1 MKLTVIGAISGL
13 IISISWLIWGFWSML
28 GILLAT
34 MIFATIGFILDT
46 LGFSI
51 KKLTGRLTARISQ

>member
-1 MKLTVIGAISGL
+1 
-13 IISISWLIWGFWSML
+13 ML